1 MVPVRVASNAIDWTH
16 VTVVICL
23 ISLREG
29 RGALVD
35 GAVLSGHEVIA
46 SWVVIR
52 EVNGETTRVNEGHS
66 SCLRFIESSSVDILL
81 IRVSLTLQLLQVS
94 VLKALLHGPFDDE
107 TVSGD
112 RDDSLGLVISRDPLD
127 LPNDICVLVGDVF

>member
-29 RGALVD
+29 RGAFVD

-46 SWVVIR
+46 SWVVTR
-52 EVNGETTRVNEGHS
+52 EVNGETTRVNEGHA

-81 IRVSLTLQLLQVS
+81 IRVSLTLELLQVS
-94 VLKALLHGPFDDE
+94 VLKALLHGPFYD
-107 TVSGD
+107 TT
-112 RDDSLGLVISRDPLD
+112 IT
-127 LPNDICVLVGDVF
+127 